1 MSKDTRVVYMG
12 TFEINKKL
20 TDEKITNLRLDV
32 LDKQERLLQLR
43 NDYENDRRHV
53 NKKLMLIIVCT
64 IINTVAILL
73 QYIFS

>member
-20 TDEKITNLRLDV
+20 TDEKITNLRLDS
-32 LDKQERLLQLR
+32 LDKQDQLLQLR
-43 NDYENDRRHV
+43 NDYENDRRNVH
-53 NKKLMLIIVCT
+53 KKLMLITVCT

>member
-1 MSKDTRVVYMG
+1 MG

-43 NDYENDRRHV
+43 NDYENDTRYI
-53 NKKLMLIIVCT
+53 NKKLILIAICT

>member
-53 NKKLMLIIVCT
+53 NKKLILIAICT

>member
-32 LDKQERLLQLR
+32 LDRQQQLLQLR
-43 NDYENDRRHV
+43 NDYENDTRYI
-53 NKKLMLIIVCT
+53 NKKLILIAVCT

>member
-1 MSKDTRVVYMG
+1 MG

-32 LDKQERLLQLR
+32 LDRQQQLLQLR
-43 NDYENDRRHV
+43 NDYENDTRYI
-53 NKKLMLIIVCT
+53 NKKLILIAVCT

>member
-43 NDYENDRRHV
+43 NDYENDRRYV
-53 NKKLMLIIVCT
+53 NKKLMLITVCT

>member
-20 TDEKITNLRLDV
+20 TDEKITNLRLDS
-32 LDKQERLLQLR
+32 LDKQDQLLQLR

-53 NKKLMLIIVCT
+53 NKKLMLITVCT

>member
-43 NDYENDRRHV
+43 NDYENDTRYI
-53 NKKLMLIIVCT
+53 NKKLILIAICT

>member
-32 LDKQERLLQLR
+32 LDKQEQLLQLR
-43 NDYENDRRHV
+43 NDYENDRRYVH
-53 NKKLMLIIVCT
+53 KKLMLITVCT

>member
-43 NDYENDRRHV
+43 NDYENDRQYV
-53 NKKLMLIIVCT
+53 NKKLMLITVCT